1 MVSPIYKSFSSA
13 YTNRKIRG
21 ARQVR
26 NGNYGDLQFFI
37 VLPALLFSAQSAG
50 QIFSLSPEMSRAG
63 VAARSVFS
71 LHDQKPTIMDE
82 FVLQGKSLDSVTSS
96 CPSEKSTST
105 SQGRIDFINASLCYA
120 SKPNRPALEN
130 INITV
135 LLGEFVAFVGPSGAG
150 KSTMISLLQRFYDP
164 TAGSVHLDGEDIRKM
179 PVSQHRGRI
188 GLVPQDPDLFPGSIS
203 YNISLGAAPGQTVSE
218 DDIHAICKKCGIH
231 EFIMS
236 LPEGYS
242 TECGTNGSKLS
253 GGQKQRVA
261 VARALIRSPEVLLL
275 DEYTSALD
283 AHSEQ
288 QIKEAVDGAAMGR
301 TTVVVAHRLSTVQH
315 ADRIYVFDRGK
326 VLESGSHAE
335 LVAAGGLYAGMV
347 KTQTLA

>member
-1 MVSPIYKSFSSA
+1 
-13 YTNRKIRG
+13 
-21 ARQVR
+21 
-26 NGNYGDLQFFI
+26 
-37 VLPALLFSAQSAG
+37 
-50 QIFSLSPEMSRAG
+50 MSRAG
-63 VAARSVFS
+63 VAARNVFA

-82 FVLQGKSLDSVTSS
+82 FVLSSKTSDSIASS
-96 CPSEKSTST
+96 NHSEKSTSNI
-105 SQGRIDFINASLCYA
+105 QGQIDFVNVGLCYA

-130 INITV
+130 VTLSV
-135 LLGEFVAFVGPSGAG
+135 QPGEFVAFVGPSGAG

-164 TAGSVHLDGEDIRKM
+164 TTGIVQLDGEDIRKM

-203 YNISLGAAPGQTVSE
+203 YNISLGAAPGQTVTE

-315 ADRIYVFDRGK
+315 ADRIYVFDEGRIA
-326 VLESGSHAE
+326 ESGNHAE

-347 KTQTLA
+347 KTQTLS